1 MFVSLSSFIRINE
14 ITKNKLVFNSRSQGE
29 SNKDS
34 QESTKKGNYK
44 YEQKLITHLGRRGLK
59 SQLFGKINN
68 IENGLGQDKT

>member
-14 ITKNKLVFNSRSQGE
+14 ITKNKLMFNSRSQGE

-44 YEQKLITHLGRRGLK
+44 YKQKLITHLDRRGLK